1 MKLNDTLKKANESAL
16 DSLFFQLKEKIDS
29 LFMSRFLEANGTFN
43 SVEFQNHFATI
54 KKMIEQIRNLLS
66 IQENSLTE
74 NQYKSYSN
82 TLAQIYLNIK
92 KKYEPFINSLPDGQQ
107 KQIYSKLFSSLMA
120 DMNQL
125 SNTLINVKN
134 NGFYNNEAVQTDK
147 NGIQIKGTVDYINQ
161 QNQINKGIQQKI
173 ADREKVDPNQLM
185 NTKV

>member
-82 TLAQIYLNIK
+82 
-92 KKYEPFINSLPDGQQ
+92 
-107 KQIYSKLFSSLMA
+107 KQ
-120 DMNQL
+120 
-125 SNTLINVKN
+125 
-134 NGFYNNEAVQTDK
+134 
-147 NGIQIKGTVDYINQ
+147 
-161 QNQINKGIQQKI
+161 
-173 ADREKVDPNQLM
+173 
-185 NTKV
+185 